1 MRAALGAAFI
11 ALAALTGCQG
21 TLVTGVQADRDGSG
35 RVSAGLGLD
44 DEALKELGDPVAE
57 LRLDDLRQ
65 AGWAVT
71 APQREGGLTWVRATK
86 RFETPERLA
95 AVAGELGG
103 PFGDFRLSRSR
114 SFFKTA
120 MAFTGVVDLTGRLAG
135 LSDADLDAK
144 LGDAPLPA
152 DPGSVRIRVDVRL
165 PGRHATF
172 EPAVGQRLEMEVNA
186 ETWNL
191 VPVVPA
197 ALAGALLLAAGA
209 VALGARRR
217 R

>member
-1 MRAALGAAFI
+1 M
-11 ALAALTGCQG
+11 
-21 TLVTGVQADRDGSG
+21 TGVQADRDGSG

-65 AGWAVT
+65 AGWVVT

-86 RFETPERLA
+86 RFQAPEQLA
-95 AVAGELGG
+95 VVAGELGG
-103 PFGDFRLSRSR
+103 PFRDFRLRRSR
-114 SFFKTA
+114 AFLKTA
-120 MAFTGVVDLTGRLAG
+120 IAFTGVVDLTGRLAG

-144 LGDAPLPA
+144 LGDVRLPA
-152 DPGSVRIRVDVRL
+152 GPDSVRIRVDVRL

-172 EPAVGQRLEMEVNA
+172 EPAVGQRLEMEVDS

-197 ALAGALLLAAGA
+197 ALSGALLVAAGALLLR
-209 VALGARRR
+209 ARRR
-217 R
+217 S